1 LHLKY
6 KLLRTG
12 LAHVSK
18 ETGEGR
24 LI

>member
-12 LAHVSK
+12 LAHISK